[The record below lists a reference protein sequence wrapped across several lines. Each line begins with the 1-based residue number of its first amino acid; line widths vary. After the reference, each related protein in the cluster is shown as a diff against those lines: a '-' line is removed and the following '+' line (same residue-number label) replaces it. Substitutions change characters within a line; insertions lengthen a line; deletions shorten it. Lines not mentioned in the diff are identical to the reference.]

1 MPYIKEN
8 KTVQVKTTTEIQGN
22 KETNGDARNV
32 KTKS

>member
-22 KETNGDARNV
+22 KETNGSRNV

>member
-1 MPYIKEN
+1 MPYIKEH